1 MSTPD
6 SRRLLFVTLS
16 NIGDLIMTTPA
27 LRALHDAY
35 PDHLIDIVADL
46 RSSPLLAACPYL
58 GRLYHRHKEA
68 GTADILRLVR
78 GLRRIYYTAI
88 VDLRTDF
95 LPWLLRG
102 ERRIVRW
109 QRKTPEGHA
118 TARHLAVAAAVLPT
132 PVELP
137 YAEVWTSDADDE
149 FAANALSAQHGD
161 RILAIAPGAN
171 WPGKIWP
178 VAHYAELI
186 AHASREFSTLLI
198 LGGAAD
204 LAAADF
210 LAATSKLPVLNLT
223 GRTSLTQAA
232 ALLDHARAFV
242 GNDSGLGHLAAARRV
257 PTLTLFG
264 PGDPARYR
272 PWGPITSL
280 VRAPNDDLS
289 RLSASTVAAELRDLI
304 ARARPRDG

>member
-1 MSTPD
+1 
-6 SRRLLFVTLS
+6 
-16 NIGDLIMTTPA
+16 MTTPA
-27 LRALHDAY
+27 LRALHHAY
-35 PDHLIDIVADL
+35 PDHLIDVVADL
-46 RSSPLLAACPYL
+46 RSSALLAACPYL
-58 GRLYHRHKEA
+58 GHLYHRHKAA

-78 GLRRIYYTAI
+78 DLRRLYYTAI

-102 ERRIVRW
+102 DRRLVRW

-132 PVELP
+132 PVQLP
-137 YAEVWTSDADDE
+137 YAEVWTSDADHH
-149 FAANALSAQHGD
+149 FAANALSLQKGD
-161 RILAIAPGAN
+161 HILAIAPGAN

-186 AHASREFSTLLI
+186 AQVGREFSTLLI
-198 LGGAAD
+198 LGGTAD
-204 LAAADF
+204 QAAADF
-210 LAATSKLPVLNLT
+210 LAATSKMSVLNLA

-304 ARARPRDG
+304 ARASAPDG